1 MIEAVISLRDVKSD
15 ASRLLREIHDGA
27 GALVLTQDGRAS
39 AVVQDYDAY
48 RRQQQ
53 AMLMLKLLVQSE
65 ADAQNARLSDQ
76 RAVFAAARARLKP
89 AETQDE

>member
-1 MIEAVISLRDVKSD
+1 MIEAVISLRDFKSD

-53 AMLMLKLLVQSE
+53 AILMLKLLVQAE
-65 ADAQNARLSDQ
+65 TDVQNGRLSDQ
-76 RAVFAAARARLKP
+76 RAVFAAARERVKSTGA
-89 AETQDE
+89 